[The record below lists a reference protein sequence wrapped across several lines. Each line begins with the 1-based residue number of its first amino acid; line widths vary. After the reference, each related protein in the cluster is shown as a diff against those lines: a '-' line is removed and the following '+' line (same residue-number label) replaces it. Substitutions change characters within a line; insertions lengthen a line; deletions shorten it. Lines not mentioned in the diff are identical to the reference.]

1 MATRK
6 RKESDLVDDGADN
19 VDDGPSTIRDITA
32 SVSWKDNNYIVMY
45 IVTFTKPCCN
55 NHSKAKQIRIRINS
69 EVAFFNKDADT
80 WSLMMDKTKTAIR
93 KHKREVSHGGLDL
106 CNLEYLMVLVAQ

>member
-80 WSLMMDKTKTAIR
+80 WSLMMDKTKR
-93 KHKREVSHGGLDL
+93 SH
-106 CNLEYLMVLVAQ
+106 